1 MNIAARKNC
10 LTNCRSIAILDAVMT
25 YYWLVANL
33 IKEYAREHR
42 DGNKSLDKFF
52 KGLREVVDSDL
63 EENDIDERMKE
74 YDLYDSWNDEAG
86 A

>member
-1 MNIAARKNC
+1 M
-10 LTNCRSIAILDAVMT
+10 SICYTYSVMT

-42 DGNKSLDKFF
+42 DGNKNLDKFF
-52 KGLREVVDSDL
+52 KDLREVVDSDL

>member
-25 YYWLVANL
+25 YHWLVANL

-42 DGNKSLDKFF
+42 DGNKNLDKFF
-52 KGLREVVDSDL
+52 KDLREVVD
-63 EENDIDERMKE
+63 
-74 YDLYDSWNDEAG
+74 Y
-86 A
+86 